1 MRRASPVGVA
11 MVLSV
16 ALAFSVVAGMP
27 GLGVS
32 AARAEGM
39 SDASTIYRLN
49 LDSNVQQ
56 GCFAPC
62 MCPILLGSGVRGTF
76 VLTPTGSDGVF
87 KTWAVSDV
95 NWIAAFGDREL
106 RVTGSGTYKIGGEF
120 GMQQQLALDLKIGDD
135 PVEHFDSGLV
145 SGGER
150 FPEISVAISMRGQ
163 VCFDTVFFVDVSP
176 VPPDQINPYALVP
189 ESTFQQ
195 GCFPPCECP
204 LGVPEPI
211 SGTFA
216 LVDLRRDPL
225 VTEFAVVNIDWLVI
239 GAPDA
244 PGTPVRGVGTYRL
257 GGEVAVQQQLGAD
270 LRVGDGDL
278 THFDSGRE
286 AGGGQFPRIDIVIS
300 ANGRYCFDTVI
311 DLHALPCDRTT
322 ASCAVKPSAT
332 GP

>member
-49 LDSNVQQ
+49 PDSNVQQ

-163 VCFDTVFFVDVSP
+163 VCFDTVFFVDASP

-225 VTEFAVVNIDWLVI
+225 VTEFAVVNIDWLVV

-257 GGEVAVQQQLGAD
+257 GGEVAVQQQLGVD

-300 ANGRYCFDTVI
+300 ANGLYCFDTVI
-311 DLHALPCDRTT
+311 DLHAFPCDRTT
-322 ASCAVKPSAT
+322 ASCPVKPSAT